1 LGRTA
6 AQKNGRVTLCDQ
18 EKKNIKMEPSSN
30 STVIVVAGGMASG
43 KTTLVKKLAEKLENA
58 ATLIF
63 DQYDRYAIWPQDMD
77 KWIQEGADP
86 NQVTVPKMIEDLRKL
101 LEGKEID
108 HPNEN
113 RKITPSKYILIEDP
127 FGLEREEIAQYAD
140 LLLFVDIPPDVSIVR
155 LVRRSIGMKD
165 EEFEKEIESE
175 SKAQLLK
182 RLNSIGIWLKQY
194 MRLRPGFGI
203 TEIIKQKAGFVVDG
217 MKPIEEMVTDAHE
230 FILPQ

>member
-1 LGRTA
+1 M
-6 AQKNGRVTLCDQ
+6 CDQ
-18 EKKNIKMEPSSN
+18 EKRNIKMEPSSN

-63 DQYDRYAIWPQDMD
+63 DQYDRYAIWPQEMD

-101 LEGKEID
+101 LAGKEID

-140 LLLFVDIPPDVSIVR
+140 LLLFVDIPPDVSVVR
-155 LVRRSIGMKD
+155 LVRRAIGMKD
-165 EEFEKEIESE
+165 EEFEKEIKSE

-182 RLNSIGIWLKQY
+182 RLNSIAIWLKQY
-194 MRLRPGFGI
+194 MRLRSGFGI
-203 TEIIKQKAGFVVDG
+203 TEIIKQKADFVVDG
-217 MKPIEEMVTDAHE
+217 MKPIEEMVTVAHK
-230 FILPQ
+230 FILHQ